1 LRMKLQRQW
10 RPIDTWEEIGANMW
24 GEVQDRAG
32 MLQKAIEFTGDHKRY
47 GSYMVRVVNEW
58 PNSCA
63 NALTDPALNRRA
75 WVGHAAC
82 AMALGCPEDITRHA
96 WSYLSNEQR
105 ILANGEAERAIQSWE
120 KRLREGLGVREHVA
134 QAMLFE

>member
-1 LRMKLQRQW
+1 
-10 RPIDTWEEIGANMW
+10 MW